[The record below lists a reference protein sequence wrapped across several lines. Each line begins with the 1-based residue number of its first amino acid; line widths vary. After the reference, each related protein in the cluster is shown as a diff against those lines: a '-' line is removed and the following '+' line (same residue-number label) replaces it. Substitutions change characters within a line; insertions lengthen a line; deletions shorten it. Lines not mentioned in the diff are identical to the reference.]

1 MCSRGKKVEPSGQIG
16 SAVRLLSNHE
26 KGPPLSA
33 EQQRTQTPK
42 RIVSGRA
49 LDEDARLDAS
59 VRPNRMADF
68 IGQGRVKENIL
79 IAIEAARSRGDSLDH
94 VLLYGPPG
102 LGKTSLAQIIAYE
115 LGVTIKTSSGPLLER
130 KGDLTAILTSIEV
143 REVFFLDEI
152 HRLLPAIEEILYP
165 AMEDYRIDLV
175 IGQGPGARIHP
186 FQLNRFTLVGAT
198 TRAGLIT
205 APLRSRFG
213 IVHRLDYYRPEDLV
227 EILRRSAQILSIA
240 LDAGGAEEVARR
252 SRGTPRVANR
262 LLRRVRDF
270 AEVRAQGRVTAEVA
284 REALD
289 RLGVDEH
296 GLDEV
301 DRNLMLTIIQ
311 KFAGG
316 PVGLNTIAASLSEE
330 EDAIEEIYEPYLMQM
345 GLLGRTQRGR
355 VATPLAYKHFGLE
368 PPRAQHALF

>member
-1 MCSRGKKVEPSGQIG
+1 M
-16 SAVRLLSNHE
+16 E
-26 KGPPLSA
+26 KPL
-33 EQQRTQTPK
+33 Q
-42 RIVSGRA
+42 RIVTGAA
-49 LDEDARLDAS
+49 LDEDARIDAS
-59 VRPNRMADF
+59 VRPKRLADY
-68 IGQGRVKENIL
+68 IGQSRVKENIE
-79 IAIEAARSRGDSLDH
+79 IAIQAAKSRGEALDH

-102 LGKTSLAQIIAYE
+102 LGKTTLAQIIASE
-115 LGVTIKTSSGPLLER
+115 LGVVIKTSSGPLLER
-130 KGDLTAILTSIEV
+130 KGDLTAILTSLEL

-152 HRLLPAIEEILYP
+152 HRLMPAIEEVLYP

-186 FQLNRFTLVGAT
+186 FQLNRFTLIGAT

-213 IVHRLDYYRPEDLV
+213 IVHRLDFYRPDDLI
-227 EILRRSAQILSIA
+227 EIIRRSAVILNIA
-240 LDAGGAEEVARR
+240 LEDDGAVEMAKR
-252 SRGTPRVANR
+252 SRGPPGVGTR

-311 KFAGG
+311 KFLGG
-316 PVGLNTIAASLSEE
+316 PV
-330 EDAIEEIYEPYLMQM
+330 
-345 GLLGRTQRGR
+345 
-355 VATPLAYKHFGLE
+355 
-368 PPRAQHALF
+368 

>member
-1 MCSRGKKVEPSGQIG
+1 MTESPRRILSGT
-16 SAVRLLSNHE
+16 AF
-26 KGPPLSA
+26 
-33 EQQRTQTPK
+33 
-42 RIVSGRA
+42 
-49 LDEDARLDAS
+49 DEDVRVDAS
-59 VRPNRMADF
+59 VRPKKMADF
-68 IGQGRVKENIL
+68 IGQDRVKENIM
-79 IAIEAARSRGDSLDH
+79 IAIEAARSRGEALDH

-102 LGKTSLAQIIAYE
+102 LGKTSLAQIIASE
-115 LGVTIKTSSGPLLER
+115 MSVNIKTSSGPLLER
-130 KGDLTAILTSIEV
+130 KGDLTAILTSLEL

-152 HRLLPAIEEILYP
+152 HRLMPAIEEVLYP

-186 FQLNRFTLVGAT
+186 FQLNRFTLIGAT

-213 IVHRLDYYRPEDLV
+213 IVHRLEFYQPENLI
-227 EILRRSAQILSIA
+227 EILHRSAGILKIA
-240 LDAGGAEEVARR
+240 LDAEGAAEVAKR

-270 AEVRAQGRVTAEVA
+270 AEVRAQGRVTGEVA

-289 RLGVDEH
+289 RLGVDQH

-316 PVGLNTIAASLSEE
+316 PVGLNTIAASLGEE

-355 VATPLAYKHFGLE
+355 VATPLAYKHFGIE
-368 PPRAQHALF
+368 APRSQQPLF

>member
-1 MCSRGKKVEPSGQIG
+1 MNE
-16 SAVRLLSNHE
+16 
-26 KGPPLSA
+26 
-33 EQQRTQTPK
+33 TPH
-42 RIVSGRA
+42 RILSGRA
-49 LDEDARLDAS
+49 FDEDARLDAS
-59 VRPNRMADF
+59 VRPKRMSDF
-68 IGQGRVKENIL
+68 IGQDRVKENIK
-79 IAIEAARSRGDSLDH
+79 IAIDAARKRGEALDH

-102 LGKTSLAQIIAYE
+102 LGKTSLAQIIASE
-115 LGVTIKTSSGPLLER
+115 LGVNIKTSSGPLLER
-130 KGDLTAILTSIEV
+130 KGDLTAILTSFET

-152 HRLLPAIEEILYP
+152 HRLMPAIEEVLYP

-213 IVHRLDYYRPEDLV
+213 IVHRLEFYQPENLI
-227 EILRRSAQILSIA
+227 EILHRSAGILKIT
-240 LDAGGAEEVARR
+240 LDADGAVEVAKR

-270 AEVRAQGRVTAEVA
+270 AEVRAQGRVTGDVA

-289 RLGVDEH
+289 RLGVDQH
-296 GLDEV
+296 GLDDV

-316 PVGLNTIAASLSEE
+316 PVGLNTIAASLGEE
-330 EDAIEEIYEPYLMQM
+330 EDAIEEIYEPYLMQL

-355 VATPLAYKHFGLE
+355 VATPLAYKHFGIAA
-368 PPRAQHALF
+368 PRDQANLF